1 MKKYFAV
8 LMVVAGLLAV
18 ACGKDDNKNGGSTK
32 DPGTQTDSNLPA
44 SLQGTN
50 YYPIIIDEESGNA
63 IASKIVCD
71 LRPDD
76 ANKHLYIWNAGETYS
91 AGEASGTNFYGKLG
105 YLNLICVAPQSW
117 SGGGF
122 NIAAA
127 ADNLD
132 KFADIAANPDKYYF
146 HIAYKG
152 NAGDAHLI
160 QVNGFSGN
168 PYEFAIGEGSV
179 EVGNPPVKYDAVAPK
194 DGAFEAGEWV
204 EYEFSVQEMGL
215 NFGGSFPAGGINIL
229 CFLSGNNPGAELS
242 LDAAFFYKK

>member
-8 LMVVAGLLAV
+8 LTVVAGLLAV
-18 ACGKDDNKNGGSTK
+18 SCGKDNNGGSTK
-32 DPGTQTDSNLPA
+32 DPEGQDDANLPA
-44 SLQGTN
+44 TLKGTN
-50 YYPIIIDEESGNA
+50 YFPIIIDEESGNA

-76 ANKHLYIWNAGETYS
+76 VTKNLYIWAEGETYS
-91 AGEASGTNFYGKLG
+91 AGEAPGTNFYGKLG
-105 YLNLICVAPQSW
+105 YLNLVCVAPAGW
-117 SGGGF
+117 SGAGY
-122 NIAAA
+122 NVAAG

-132 KFADIAANPDKYYF
+132 KFADMAANPDKYYF

-152 NAGDAHLI
+152 KANDCHLLHVYGFDAA
-160 QVNGFSGN
+160 SD
-168 PYEFAIGEGSV
+168 FAFA
-179 EVGNPPVKYDAVAPK
+179 VGQGTINIDGKDYNAVAPK

-215 NFGGSFPAGGINIL
+215 NFGGSFPEKGVNIL
-229 CFLSGNNPGAELS
+229 TFLSGNNPGAELS

>member
-18 ACGKDDNKNGGSTK
+18 SCAKDNNGGSTK
-32 DPGTQTDSNLPA
+32 DPEGQDDANLPA
-44 SLQGTN
+44 TLKGTN
-50 YYPIIIDEESGNA
+50 YFPIIIDEESGNA

-76 ANKHLYIWNAGETYS
+76 VTKNLYIWADGETYS
-91 AGEASGTNFYGKLG
+91 AGEAPGTNFYGKLG
-105 YLNLICVAPQSW
+105 YLNLVCVAPAGW
-117 SGGGF
+117 SGAGY
-122 NIAAA
+122 NVAAG

-132 KFADIAANPDKYYF
+132 KFADMAANPDKYYF

-152 NAGDAHLI
+152 KANDCHLLHVYGFDAA
-160 QVNGFSGN
+160 SD
-168 PYEFAIGEGSV
+168 FAFA
-179 EVGNPPVKYDAVAPK
+179 VGQGTINIDGKDYNAVAPK

-215 NFGGSFPAGGINIL
+215 NFGGSFPEKGVNIL
-229 CFLSGNNPGAELS
+229 TFLSGNNPGAELS

>member
-18 ACGKDDNKNGGSTK
+18 SCGKDNKGGSTK
-32 DPGTQTDSNLPA
+32 DPSGQDDANLPA
-44 SLQGTN
+44 TLKGTN
-50 YYPIIIDEESGNA
+50 YFPIIIDEESGNA

-71 LRPDD
+71 LRPD
-76 ANKHLYIWNAGETYS
+76 NVTKNLYIWSAGETYS
-91 AGEASGTNFYGKLG
+91 AGEAPGTNFYGKLG
-105 YLNLICVAPQSW
+105 YLNLVCVAPDGW
-117 SGGGF
+117 SGAGY
-122 NIAAA
+122 NVAAG

-132 KFADIAANPDKYYF
+132 KFADMAANPDKYYF

-152 NAGDAHLI
+152 KANDCHLLHVYGFDAA
-160 QVNGFSGN
+160 SD
-168 PYEFAIGEGSV
+168 FAFA
-179 EVGNPPVKYDAVAPK
+179 VGQGTINIDGKDYNAVAPK

-215 NFGGSFPAGGINIL
+215 NFGGSFPAGGVNIL
-229 CFLSGNNPGAELS
+229 TFLSGNNPGAELS